1 MMKEASTILGKKMFQ
16 VLTPLMN
23 QTMVL
28 RASTLM
34 LSPIMTLTTSM
45 NMILMTMIQMIT
57 VMRETSIAPMDL
69 DPRRM
74 STAGST

>member
-1 MMKEASTILGKKMFQ
+1 MFQ